1 MLVTEHIAQLVAY
14 APGVSDDLIDI
25 AVRVAIY
32 PVFNRAVC
40 NETAK
45 LHGKCPIERTAL
57 DSGAISSNDGT

>member
-45 LHGKCPIERTAL
+45 LHGKCPIDA
-57 DSGAISSNDGT
+57 DCP